1 MIAVFG
7 ATGQTG
13 GEVVKQLVAIGQP
26 VRALVRNPQKTVRF
40 PTSGVDI
47 VQADLE
53 RPDTLEAALRGVERA
68 YFVTSGDATHRSSA
82 FYTAARRAGVQHIVR
97 TSGSFMVREPHGI
110 GFDQAHHQAELA
122 LEGSSLAWTHLRPS
136 YFMQNLILQ
145 GVSGT
150 LALPFADRPV
160 NLVDVRDI
168 AAVAVAALTGEGH
181 AGQTYDVTGPEAL
194 RFAEVA
200 TRLTAATGRP
210 FTYAP
215 VSKAEFTQTLAQWGL
230 PAAVA
235 ADLAQEYALIG
246 AGHPAFA
253 VARDT
258 VQRLTGR
265 PARTLDQFARD
276 HAPALT
282 QPARWG

>member
-26 VRALVRNPQKTVRF
+26 VRALVRNPQKAVRL

-68 YFVTSGDATHRSSA
+68 YFVTSGEATQRSSA
-82 FYTAARRAGVQHIVR
+82 FYTAAHRTGVRHVVR
-97 TSGSFMVREPHGI
+97 TSGSFMVRELHGI
-110 GFDQAHHQAELA
+110 RFDEWHHEAELE
-122 LEGSSLAWTHLRPS
+122 LERSGLAYTHLRPS

-145 GVSGT
+145 GASGT
-150 LALPFADRPV
+150 LALPFADVPV

-168 AAVAVAALTGEGH
+168 AAVAVTALTGEGH
-181 AGQTYDVTGPEAL
+181 AGRTYDVTGPEAL

-200 TRLTAATGRP
+200 ARLTAITGRR

-215 VSKAEFTQTLAQWGL
+215 VSKAEFTQMLAQWGL
-230 PAAVA
+230 PDAVA

-276 HAPALT
+276 HALALT
-282 QPARWG
+282 RPPRWG